1 VTHEINGGGDMT
13 AHQGAAG
20 RDEPTP
26 AALRAATA
34 RGLQKQFP
42 GVRVWFGE
50 ATGSWW
56 ALISVRTGPQLLEAP
71 TPQQL
76 RELIMSAR
84 SRR

>member
-1 VTHEINGGGDMT
+1 MT
-13 AHQGAAG
+13 AQRGAAG
-20 RDEPTP
+20 REEPTP

-34 RGLQKQFP
+34 RNLQEQFP

-56 ALISVRTGPQLLEAP
+56 ALVPLRNGPRLLEAP

-76 RELIMSAR
+76 REDILSAR
-84 SRR
+84 TRG